1 MILENQSS
9 TPLRWDERARSL
21 RLAGVQRIRVA
32 HAGWLQVGAGQVW
45 LTRDGEPEDI
55 VLAPGDK
62 LWLQRGE
69 QIVVEPWSRGRD
81 AGLVWRQNDA
91 AGAVAAVAEF
101 AEVAVSA

>member
-21 RLAGVQRIRVA
+21 RLAP
-32 HAGWLQVGAGQVW
+32 
-45 LTRDGEPEDI
+45 GE
-55 VLAPGDK
+55 K

-81 AGLVWRQNDA
+81 VGLVWRQNDA

-101 AEVAVSA
+101 AEFAVSA